1 LFYNEVLLF
10 LTKEKIMKFLTL
22 IALFLVISPSYAESF
37 ESMQNQ
43 YYQQQQVMEQ
53 RNQQMQQMQEQQQ
66 QRMQQQQQM
75 QQQNQIKWQPV
86 GSGSQG
92 SIFGGN

>member
-1 LFYNEVLLF
+1 
-10 LTKEKIMKFLTL
+10 MKYLTL

-53 RNQQMQQMQEQQQ
+53 RNQQMQQLQQQ
-66 QRMQQQQQM
+66 QQQMQQQM

>member
-1 LFYNEVLLF
+1 
-10 LTKEKIMKFLTL
+10 MKYLTL

-43 YYQQQQVMEQ
+43 YYQQQQVM
-53 RNQQMQQMQEQQQ
+53 QQLQQQ
-66 QRMQQQQQM
+66 QQQQQQMQQM

>member
-1 LFYNEVLLF
+1 
-10 LTKEKIMKFLTL
+10 MKYLTL
-22 IALFLVISPSYAESF
+22 IVLFLVISPSYAESF
-37 ESMQNQ
+37 EDTQRQ
-43 YYQQQQVMEQ
+43 YYQQQQIMEQ
-53 RNQQMQQMQEQQQ
+53 RNQQMQQLQQDQQ
-66 QRMQQQQQM
+66 QRMQQMQQM

>member
-1 LFYNEVLLF
+1 
-10 LTKEKIMKFLTL
+10 MKYLTL

-43 YYQQQQVMEQ
+43 YYQQQQVMNQ
-53 RNQQMQQMQEQQQ
+53 RNQQMQQMQE
-66 QRMQQQQQM
+66 QQQM

>member
-1 LFYNEVLLF
+1 
-10 LTKEKIMKFLTL
+10 MKYLTL

-43 YYQQQQVMEQ
+43 YYQQQQVM
-53 RNQQMQQMQEQQQ
+53 QQLQQQ
-66 QRMQQQQQM
+66 QQQQQQMQQQM

>member
-1 LFYNEVLLF
+1 MVSGLIPYLFYNEALLF
-10 LTKEKIMKFLTL
+10 LTKAKIMKYLTL

-43 YYQQQQVMEQ
+43 YYQQQQVMNQ
-53 RNQQMQQMQEQQQ
+53 RNQQMQQK
-66 QRMQQQQQM
+66 QQM
-75 QQQNQIKWQPV
+75 QQQQNQINWQPV